1 MKLLVDAIQ
10 MFVIAALVYPMFYLW
25 DINKVDRFCNQIEKG
40 TTKQEFLQHAAL
52 QSVKIIEPTDDGIL
66 GKWNSSAVTWSPF
79 TNHSCEV
86 RGFGSA
92 VFDAW
97 IESV

>member
-1 MKLLVDAIQ
+1 MKLLVDAVQ
-10 MFVIAALVYPMFYLW
+10 MLVIAALVYPMFYLW
-25 DINKVDRFCNQIEKG
+25 DINKVDQFCNQIEIG
-40 TTKQEFLQHAAL
+40 TTKQEFLQYAEL
-52 QSVKIIEPTDDGIL
+52 QSVKLVEPVEDEKL

-92 VFDAW
+92 VYDAW